1 MGYIGTKPSAVP
13 LTSADIADGIITSA
27 KIVDATIANADIANS
42 TINLT
47 TKVTGTLPTTNGGTG
62 LATIGTANQVL
73 AVNSGATALEY
84 QAVSSDYVLLATT
97 NQTSAVSSLSFDGYF
112 SSTYKNYVIFY
123 SYVVPSTG
131 NAELSFRYR
140 VSNSSV
146 TSNYYWVNYGV
157 ILLSDSSVNQTV
169 AGTYNSSTT
178 SISQPAKAS
187 SNAGVS
193 GYINIADPLN
203 TSTYKQSYGQFLN
216 ERNDANYHYFLNFGL
231 HNKNSTSAL
240 SGVDFYFTS
249 GNISSGNFKL
259 YGLK

>member
-1 MGYIGTKPSAVP
+1 MPFIGNKPSAVP
-13 LTSADIADGIITSA
+13 LTSADIADGII
-27 KIVDATIANADIANS
+27 VNADIANS

-47 TKVTGTLPTTNGGTG
+47 TKVTGTLPVANGGTG
-62 LATIGTANQVL
+62 LTALGTASQVL
-73 AVNSGATALEY
+73 RTNSGATALEF
-84 QAVSSDYVLLATT
+84 ATLSSDYVLLASTDA
-97 NQTSAVSSLSFDGYF
+97 SASASVSFDGYF

-146 TSNYYWVNYGV
+146 TSSYYWVNYGV
-157 ILLSDSSVNQTV
+157 YLASDSSVNQT
-169 AGTYNSSTT
+169 AGGGYNSSTT

-203 TSTYKQSYGQFLN
+203 TSTYKQSYGQFVN
-216 ERNDANYHYFLNFGL
+216 ERNDANYHYFINFGL

>member
-1 MGYIGTKPSAVP
+1 MGYLGYKPADKP
-13 LTSADIADGIITSA
+13 LTSADITDSIITSA
-27 KIVDATIANADIANS
+27 KIVDGTIVNADI
-42 TINLT
+42 
-47 TKVTGTLPTTNGGTG
+47 
-62 LATIGTANQVL
+62 
-73 AVNSGATALEY
+73 
-84 QAVSSDYVLLATT
+84 
-97 NQTSAVSSLSFDGYF
+97 
-112 SSTYKNYVIFY
+112 
-123 SYVVPSTG
+123 
-131 NAELSFRYR
+131 
-140 VSNSSV
+140 SNSSV

>member
-1 MGYIGTKPSAVP
+1 MGYLGYKPADKP
-13 LTSADIADGIITSA
+13 LTSADITDGII
-27 KIVDATIANADIANS
+27 VNADIANS
-42 TINLT
+42 TIDLT
-47 TKVTGTLPTTNGGTG
+47 TKVTGTLPTSKGGTG
-62 LATIGTANQVL
+62 LATLGTAAQEL
-73 AVNSGATALEY
+73 RVNSGATALEY
-84 QAVSSDYVLLATT
+84 YTPTVASSDYVLLATI

-157 ILLSDSSVNQTV
+157 VLLSDSSVNQT
-169 AGTYNSSTT
+169 ATGTYNSSTT
-178 SISQPAKAS
+178 SISQAAKAS

-203 TSTYKQSYGQFLN
+203 TSTYKQSYGQFVN
-216 ERNDANYHYFLNFGL
+216 ERNDANYHYFNNFGL